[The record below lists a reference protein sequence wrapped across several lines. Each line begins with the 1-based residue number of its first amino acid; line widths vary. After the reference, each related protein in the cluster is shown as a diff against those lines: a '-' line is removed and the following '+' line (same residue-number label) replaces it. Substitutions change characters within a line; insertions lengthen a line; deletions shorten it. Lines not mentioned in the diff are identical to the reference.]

1 MNADAARRRRSL
13 AARLL
18 GRLVTPW
25 LTVAFVALLATPAH
39 PAAPLDLD
47 DADIRRLAAHGPW
60 PLATPPDP
68 SNAVSGHPAAVAL
81 GHRLFFEPRL
91 SGNGR
96 IACATCHVPA
106 QGWTDGRA
114 RARGLADVH
123 RNTPTVLDVALHRWF
138 SWDGRA
144 DSLWSQSFKP
154 IVDPREMG
162 ASAEHV
168 ADLLRSDASLGCL
181 HAKAFGGPP
190 PAEPERALVHAG
202 KALAA
207 FAETVRSGRTP
218 FDDFRDALVRGDG
231 VAAARYPAAA
241 RRGARLFLES
251 QCHVC
256 HVGPAFTNG
265 EFHDVGVP
273 FALPGG
279 GVDAGRSEGIK
290 RLRADPFNLLSAWSD
305 DRSGTAA
312 VKTRHVEANHA
323 SFGQFKTPSLRNL
336 GHTAPYMHDGR
347 YATLRDVV
355 RHYSELDMERIHTHG
370 EQLLRPL
377 KLSSQET
384 DDLVAFLES
393 LTDPAA
399 TRAAAPPPTAAGCP

>member
-1 MNADAARRRRSL
+1 MRRPRAALPLLLAVALVALLVAPGR
-13 AARLL
+13 AARLQ
-18 GRLVTPW
+18 
-25 LTVAFVALLATPAH
+25 
-39 PAAPLDLD
+39 DLD
-47 DADIRRLAAHGPW
+47 DADVRRLLSHGPW
-60 PLATPPDP
+60 PVPASRDP

-81 GHRLFFEPRL
+81 GHRLFFDARL
-91 SGNGR
+91 SSTGHV
-96 IACATCHVPA
+96 ACATCHVPGR
-106 QGWTDGRA
+106 GWTDGRA
-114 RARGLADVH
+114 RAVGLADVD

-144 DSLWSQSFKP
+144 DSLWSQSLKP

-162 ASAEHV
+162 ASGAHV
-168 ADLLRSDASLGCL
+168 ARLLRADTTLACL
-181 HAKAFGGPP
+181 HAKAFGTP
-190 PAEPERALVHAG
+190 PAAEPARALVHAG

-207 FAETVRSGRTP
+207 FLETLRSGPTP
-218 FDDFRDALVRGDG
+218 FDDFRDALARGDAA
-231 VAAARYPAAA
+231 AAARYPEAA
-241 RRGARLFLES
+241 RRGARLFVKS

-279 GVDAGRSEGIK
+279 RVDAGRSEGIK

-305 DRSGTAA
+305 DRGGSTA
-312 VKTRHVEANHA
+312 VKTRHVEATHA

-336 GHTAPYMHDGR
+336 VHTAPYMHDGR

-377 KLSSQET
+377 KLSPSEI
-384 DDLVAFLES
+384 DDLVAFLAS
-393 LTDPAA
+393 LTDPSAA
-399 TRAAAPPPTAAGCP
+399 RTPPPAAVAGCD

>member
-1 MNADAARRRRSL
+1 MRRRRLTRPLLLAAALVALLSAPGR
-13 AARLL
+13 AARL
-18 GRLVTPW
+18 
-25 LTVAFVALLATPAH
+25 
-39 PAAPLDLD
+39 LDLD
-47 DADIRRLAAHGPW
+47 DADVRRLLSHGPW
-60 PLATPPDP
+60 PAAAPRDP

-81 GHRLFFEPRL
+81 GQRLFFDPRL
-91 SGNGR
+91 SGNGQV
-96 IACATCHVPA
+96 ACVTCHIPA
-106 QGWTDGRA
+106 RGWTDGRA
-114 RARGLADVH
+114 RAMGLADVD
-123 RNTPTVLDVALHRWF
+123 RNTPTVLDVVLHRWF

-144 DSLWSQSFKP
+144 DSLWSQSLKP

-162 ASAEHV
+162 ASGAHL
-168 ADLLRSDASLGCL
+168 AQLLRADATLACL
-181 HAKAFGGPP
+181 HAKAFGTPP
-190 PAEPERALVHAG
+190 TSEPDRALVHTG

-207 FAETVRSGRTP
+207 FVETLRSGRTP
-218 FDDFRDALVRGDG
+218 FDDFRDALARGDA
-231 VAAARYPAAA
+231 VAAARYPESA
-241 RRGARLFLES
+241 RRGATLFVKS
-251 QCHVC
+251 QCNVC

-279 GVDAGRSEGIK
+279 RVDAGRSEGIK
-290 RLRADPFNLLSAWSD
+290 RLRADPFNLLGAWSD
-305 DRSGTAA
+305 DRGGSAA

-347 YATLRDVV
+347 YPTLREAV

-377 KLSSQET
+377 KLSSSEI

-393 LTDPAA
+393 LTDPGAIRAPSPPAA
-399 TRAAAPPPTAAGCP
+399 IAGCS